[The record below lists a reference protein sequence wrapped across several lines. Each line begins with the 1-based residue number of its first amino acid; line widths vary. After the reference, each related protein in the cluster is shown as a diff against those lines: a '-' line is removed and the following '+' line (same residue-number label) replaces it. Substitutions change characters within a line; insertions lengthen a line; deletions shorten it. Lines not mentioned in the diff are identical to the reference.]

1 MRWPC
6 TISRLSSWYLKLNI
20 KSSFQA
26 SFCRWSSHYYYTIC
40 ELGVNAINFLPLWT
54 SHERIQRSVGIFTDM
69 ETINQSLSRKRTGCC
84 STDTFHQRFQPSVV
98 TITPLVMFPISNT
111 LELFSTRL
119 YRLVLTSISLSQRY
133 KKNLEVFKRLSCS
146 RILLQKLSYRL
157 YYAYTQPYYQ
167 SMLNIYL
174 LLSQTKLEQL
184 EALNCRIFRI
194 IHRWFDALNDEIINI
209 PAYKPIELLT
219 HLHDEKLSSTIIR
232 TNPAIIA
239 DSQHKLCLL
248 YMREYFS
255 NPLLQK
261 VKHAAVSRGRRSNQ
275 IHELLKA

>member
-84 STDTFHQRFQPSVV
+84 STDTFHERFQPSVV
-98 TITPLVMFPISNT
+98 KITPLVMFLISNT

-133 KKNLEVFKRLSCS
+133 KKIWKCS
-146 RILLQKLSYRL
+146 NDFPAVE
-157 YYAYTQPYYQ
+157 YYCRSGHIVYTMP
-167 SMLNIYL
+167 
-174 LLSQTKLEQL
+174 T
-184 EALNCRIFRI
+184 
-194 IHRWFDALNDEIINI
+194 
-209 PAYKPIELLT
+209 
-219 HLHDEKLSSTIIR
+219 
-232 TNPAIIA
+232 
-239 DSQHKLCLL
+239 HKLTI
-248 YMREYFS
+248 
-255 NPLLQK
+255 NPYWTFIHYYHK
-261 VKHAAVSRGRRSNQ
+261 RSENSWKH
-275 IHELLKA
+275 